1 MKRALSF
8 LIFFLS
14 VYISKSQ
21 INDTIYFSKLGDTVL
36 LSPYADGYTY
46 SDSMTHHLFV
56 MSFDKK
62 DTLKKISSLDIL
74 VNRKD
79 RLEDFISLDTLKK
92 YRLEFDGY
100 LQRDTIDKDVI
111 LTFTPKNTVK
121 IDTYYLKDQ
130 FIYSV
135 EIEIL
140 LKCKSKII
148 MQETITYFYIAMYA
162 GDFDKSDICSFKSWK
177 KKGVDKFLINYKIKQ
192 NVYDGKPF
200 RGFNSVTNWYYG
212 YY

>member
-36 LSPYADGYTY
+36 FSPYANGYTY

-79 RLEDFISLDTLKK
+79 RLEDFISLDT
-92 YRLEFDGY
+92 
-100 LQRDTIDKDVI
+100 
-111 LTFTPKNTVK
+111 
-121 IDTYYLKDQ
+121 
-130 FIYSV
+130 FISN
-135 EIEIL
+135 
-140 LKCKSKII
+140 
-148 MQETITYFYIAMYA
+148 ITYH
-162 GDFDKSDICSFKSWK
+162 
-177 KKGVDKFLINYKIKQ
+177 
-192 NVYDGKPF
+192 KPII
-200 RGFNSVTNWYYG
+200 SVLQLRTPIITF
-212 YY
+212 